1 MFVAG
6 CGEQSSFIKP
16 WRKEMATIFT
26 NFKHIGHAAVLA
38 LALGTACLSAAP
50 VQAQEPSVNFQ
61 IELGNGGSDQGPQLR
76 RGGPRRDDFRACL
89 SDRQIRR
96 GLTDYGFRNVDL
108 RRELGRN
115 RVEARGDY
123 RRWTYSMRVNRCTG
137 RVDRVERLRPNLPG
151 GGGFGLQFNFGN

>member
-26 NFKHIGHAAVLA
+26 NFKHMGHAAVLA
-38 LALGTACLSAAP
+38 VALGTACLSAAP

-61 IELGNGGSDQGPQLR
+61 IELGNGGPSDQGR
-76 RGGPRRDDFRACL
+76 RGAPRRDDFRACL
-89 SDRQIRR
+89 SDRQVRR
-96 GLTDYGFRNVDL
+96 GLSDYGFRNVEL
-108 RRELGRN
+108 RRDIGRD

-123 RRWTYSMRVNRCTG
+123 RRWTYSMRVDRCTG
-137 RVDRVERLRPNLPG
+137 RVDRVERLRPSLRS
-151 GGGFGLQFNFGN
+151 GGGFGLQFNLGN